1 MRLVVFVVLLSICAT
16 SAHAASSKAEP
27 SAARTVPL
35 TRVETDQKAG
45 VIRFIVNGR
54 EEARLDAEGFH
65 VRGDVDYRGAMG
77 DFGLTYRQADTTEA
91 QHAR

>member
-1 MRLVVFVVLLSICAT
+1 
-16 SAHAASSKAEP
+16 
-27 SAARTVPL
+27 
-35 TRVETDQKAG
+35 
-45 VIRFIVNGR
+45 
-54 EEARLDAEGFH
+54 